1 MAFFRTFSAF
11 KNVFKPKSFKF
22 DEESKGYPEAFTGPE
37 VPEVPV
43 EKLFSP
49 TSSQYANTPEQ
60 FLELIK
66 ACKEQALKMLAPS
79 LDFRVNYEQCNYLA
93 EKLKSAAKR
102 AHSFLPLVHSGF
114 LSVEEI
120 ADCLN
125 VFKLFYALSNIVEK
139 YIQNCCQADA
149 WIQSAFLMTNV
160 TEHTLSVSVDLE
172 LLTEFFSGSLTLA
185 KLDSVYRDE
194 AAVVRNKASQDR
206 AKLFRD
212 LNTLLQTRE
221 KTSAKYRLADLLL
234 KRLESQQ
241 QNLPDSD
248 ISGAYRTDMMS
259 LKEKEQLGRGSF
271 ATVFKATWLGVEVAK
286 KTFYTP
292 SCPEFEKEVSILGQL
307 SHPNITPLL
316 CCAESKSECCMVMEL
331 MDGDLFQVMRK
342 IMAEEET
349 LICPFSILE
358 AVDIMLQIGGGMA
371 YLHEMGIVHRD
382 LKAMNILVRHVK
394 GRGANGRYFLA
405 KVADFGLSKIKE
417 RSMTYSMQTCNLG
430 SARWMAPELIKV
442 GSTEVQEEVSNS
454 TQVVKYPLR
463 GDMHSFAMVCY
474 EILTGKLPYF
484 ETMSLNEVKK
494 KVLLGDRPKLPRY
507 CPPDLKHLIE
517 RCWSQDPSK
526 RPRFQEICAALRRL
540 KLLILMPHGSAK
552 YVNMKPRGLN
562 FKWVVVLDFGTT
574 YSGFAYAR
582 ASAPKEICVYYDWPS
597 RTGEKPHCKTSTALY
612 YKPTGSGEF
621 ECASWGHIARSDFMA
636 SRGGKADEPQG
647 LYLSNFKLLLKED
660 LNDPALAA
668 SIPPPLTIQTII
680 ADYLLR
686 IGELALSVIQS
697 HEGDANLSRDSVQWC
712 VTVPSIWD
720 EYAKMQM
727 KACMVNAGLV
737 SAEAGRIE
745 AVKVVLEPEAASFHC
760 HQILRQEHKDV
771 SLNVEDKILVA
782 DVGGGT
788 VDVVV
793 QELVGDGRS
802 YQVKELTESSGGLC
816 GGAFIDE
823 SFMRFLLKKIGCLNE
838 FLRKDYPS
846 YKTRL
851 LKDWE
856 HHKCAFGHELISN
869 TDTKEITLHAKLSRK
884 WEEYETAQ
892 GLPPRADGYSE
903 IELTE
908 EDMKS
913 IFDPV
918 VDEILELIAAQLMQ
932 VPNIKVMFVVGGFAG
947 SPYFIQRIR
956 ARFLRDV
963 QHIVC
968 PQNPGS
974 AVLQGAVS
982 LACNPE
988 AIFSRI
994 AKKTYGT
1001 SVTHRFDHAYDPQ
1014 KFLKIDSGGVEWCR
1028 NRFDI
1033 FVTKGSRVEV
1043 NKRVTKEYIPHSPG
1057 QTHMLF
1063 DLHSSTEQDPRYTE
1077 GPNVRK
1083 EGGFSVTLPQYCSR
1097 DDMPV
1102 FNFTMYFGRS
1112 SIELSA
1118 EARYKRG
1125 QKPET
1130 LALPV
1135 EYYQ

>member
-22 DEESKGYPEAFTGPE
+22 DDDFKFEGAE
-37 VPEVPV
+37 VDEPFPV
-43 EKLFSP
+43 EELFPPS
-49 TSSQYANTPEQ
+49 SSQYANTPEQ
-60 FLELIK
+60 FLELTK

-79 LDFRVNYEQCNYLA
+79 LGVSTSHRVNYEQCNYLA
-93 EKLKSAAKR
+93 EKLKSTAKW
-102 AHSFLPLVHSGF
+102 AHSFLPLVNSGF

-139 YIQNCCQADA
+139 YVQNCCQDA
-149 WIQSAFLMTNV
+149 WVQSAFLMTNV
-160 TEHTLSVSVDLE
+160 TEHILSVSVDLE

-221 KTSAKYRLADLLL
+221 KTSAEYRLADILL

-241 QNLPDSD
+241 QNLPDSL
-248 ISGAYRTDMMS
+248 SGAYRTDMVS

-292 SCPEFEKEVSILGQL
+292 SSPEFEKEVSILGQL
-307 SHPNITPLL
+307 SHPNITSLL
-316 CCAESKSECCMVMEL
+316 CCAETTSECCMAMEL

-349 LICPFSILE
+349 LVCPFSILE

-417 RSMTYSMQTCNLG
+417 RSMTYSMQTCNMG

-442 GSTEVQEEVSNS
+442 GSNEVQEEASYS
-454 TQVVKYPLR
+454 TQVVKYPFR

-484 ETMSLNEVKK
+484 ETVSLNEVKK
-494 KVLLGDRPKLPRY
+494 KVLLGDRPKLPRN

-540 KLLILMPHGSAK
+540 KWLILMPHGSAK
-552 YVNMKPRGLN
+552 NVYMKPRGLS
-562 FKWVVVLDFGTT
+562 FKWVIGLDFGTT
-574 YSGFAYAR
+574 HSGFAYAR
-582 ASAPKEICVYYDWPS
+582 ASAPKDIHVYYNWPS
-597 RTGEKPHCKTSTALY
+597 RTGGKPYCKTLTALY
-612 YKPTGSGEF
+612 YKPTESGGF

-636 SRGGKADEPQG
+636 GRGGKVNGRQG
-647 LYLSNFKLLLKED
+647 LYLSNFIELLLKED

-668 SIPPPLTIQTII
+668 SIPPSLTIQTII
-680 ADYLLR
+680 VDYLQR

-697 HEGDANLSRDSVQWC
+697 REGDANFSRDSVQWC

-720 EYAKMQM
+720 ESAKMQM

-737 SAEAGRIE
+737 SAEARNKD
-745 AVKVVLEPEAASFHC
+745 VKVVLEPEAASFHC

-771 SLNVEDKILVA
+771 SLNVEDKIFVA

-788 VDVVV
+788 LDIVV

-816 GGAFIDE
+816 GEAFIDE
-823 SFMRFLLKKIGCLNE
+823 SFMRFLSKKIGCLNE

-846 YKTRL
+846 YKDRL

-856 HHKCAFGHELISN
+856 DHKCDFGHELISN
-869 TDTKEITLHAKLSRK
+869 TDTQEFTLHPKLSRK

-892 GLPPRADGYSE
+892 GLPPRSNGYNE
-903 IELTE
+903 IELTQ

-918 VDEILELIAAQLMQ
+918 VDQILELIAAQLMQ

-947 SPYFIQRIR
+947 SPYLIQRIR

-968 PQNPGS
+968 PPNPGS
-974 AVLQGAVS
+974 AVCEGAVS

-1001 SVTHRFDHAYDPQ
+1001 SVNPPF
-1014 KFLKIDSGGVEWCR
+1014 
-1028 NRFDI
+1028 
-1033 FVTKGSRVEV
+1033 
-1043 NKRVTKEYIPHSPG
+1043 
-1057 QTHMLF
+1057 
-1063 DLHSSTEQDPRYTE
+1063 
-1077 GPNVRK
+1077 
-1083 EGGFSVTLPQYCSR
+1083 
-1097 DDMPV
+1097 
-1102 FNFTMYFGRS
+1102 
-1112 SIELSA
+1112 
-1118 EARYKRG
+1118 
-1125 QKPET
+1125 
-1130 LALPV
+1130 
-1135 EYYQ
+1135 